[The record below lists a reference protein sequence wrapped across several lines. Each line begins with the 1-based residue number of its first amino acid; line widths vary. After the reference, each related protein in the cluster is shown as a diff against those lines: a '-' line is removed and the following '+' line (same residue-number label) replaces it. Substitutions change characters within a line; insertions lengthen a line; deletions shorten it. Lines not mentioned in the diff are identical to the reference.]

1 MYSRSSEKYWS
12 SEGNNKRMRNYHKV
26 SIGLKILKYILMI
39 AITFYCVV
47 ICTNSLFCLYDKML
61 CCDSAI
67 DLLTFIN
74 FKDFVL
80 DIYIATFIIISF
92 VVLYFGRK
100 ENYSTK
106 KFIQILM
113 NSLLFL
119 PVSAL
124 LIYNFVVLGSLMLNF
139 YLLVIFVVMIFIVNQ
154 LESRIDKLYNIAV
167 GEVRENRKGEN
178 KICKKCKDK

>member
-1 MYSRSSEKYWS
+1 
-12 SEGNNKRMRNYHKV
+12 MRNYHKV

-61 CCDSAI
+61 CCDLMM
-67 DLLTFIN
+67 DLLTFVN

-92 VVLYFGRK
+92 VVLYYGRK
-100 ENYSTK
+100 EKCSIK
-106 KFIQILM
+106 RFIIILM

-139 YLLVIFVVMIFIVNQ
+139 YLLVVFVVIIFIINQ
-154 LESRIDKLYNIAV
+154 LVNRIDKLYTIAV
-167 GEVRENRKGEN
+167 GEVNENRKGEN
-178 KICKKCKDK
+178 KICQKCKGK